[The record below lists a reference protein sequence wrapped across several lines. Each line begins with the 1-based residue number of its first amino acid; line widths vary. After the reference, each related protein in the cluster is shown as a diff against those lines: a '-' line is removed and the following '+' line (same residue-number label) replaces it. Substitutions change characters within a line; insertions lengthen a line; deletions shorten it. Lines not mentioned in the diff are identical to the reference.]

1 MKRNRILI
9 CLLLL
14 LFLVG
19 CSSSKE
25 KKNMDNLTGIDK
37 EFFDNLDK
45 KLKIKEIYKQDEII
59 DIRTNR
65 NFFYSLIEPQI
76 KATNKEE

>member
-37 EFFDNLDK
+37 KVEEQLNKMTLDE
-45 KLKIKEIYKQDEII
+45 KIGQMMIV
-59 DIRTNR
+59 
-65 NFFYSLIEPQI
+65 FYH
-76 KATNKEE
+76 